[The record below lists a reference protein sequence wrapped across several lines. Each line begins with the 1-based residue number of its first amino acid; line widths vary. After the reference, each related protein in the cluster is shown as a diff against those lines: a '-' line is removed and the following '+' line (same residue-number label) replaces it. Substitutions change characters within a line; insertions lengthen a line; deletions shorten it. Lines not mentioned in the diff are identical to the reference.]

1 MSCLSFSLEISSDL
15 GGKNLNSPSFSNRN
29 RMITFC
35 VAIIALIAG
44 YAVYGRFVD
53 RFFGADPRRAT
64 PAVTKADGVDFK
76 EMPTWKVFV
85 IQFLNIAGLGPIFG
99 AVMGAAYGPAAY
111 LWIVLGCIFMG
122 AVHDYFSGML
132 SLRNDGVNMPDLTGR
147 YLGKGART
155 FMTVFV
161 PFLLLAVGVSFVTGP
176 ADLMQ
181 SLTGWDKTWWLYIIF
196 IYYILAT
203 LLPID
208 KIIGSIYPFMGAAL
222 LFMAVGVGGAM
233 LWGDITGSI
242 SMTELTPA
250 SLRNYHADPQ
260 NNILI
265 PMLFIVISCGA
276 ISGFHS
282 TQSPLMARC
291 LKNEKYGRPVFYG
304 AMIAE
309 GIVAM
314 IWASAAM
321 AYFGGPEGLNKAAT
335 DGMMINGELTKVTP
349 AIAVDMICKSWLGK
363 VGAIIAVIGVVVCPI
378 TSGDTAFRSLRLT
391 LADLFRYDQKKIGHR
406 LIVSAPIFIAAY
418 FFCMA
423 DFSTVWNYVG
433 ICNQILATL
442 VLWTVTAYLAK
453 SGRPHWITSV
463 PATFLTFVCVSYFM
477 MAPYKSGGLSLAP
490 AAGYAAGGVVAVAAF
505 VWCVVAARKARVR
518 LSSSSL

>member
-1 MSCLSFSLEISSDL
+1 
-15 GGKNLNSPSFSNRN
+15 
-29 RMITFC
+29 MITFC
-35 VAIIALIAG
+35 VSILALIAG
-44 YAVYGRFVD
+44 YLVYGKFVD
-53 RFFGADPRRAT
+53 RFFGADPSRKT
-64 PAVTKADGVDFK
+64 PAETKADGVDFK
-76 EMPTWKVFV
+76 AMPTWKVFV

-99 AVMGAAYGPAAY
+99 AIMGAAYGPAAY
-111 LWIVLGCIFMG
+111 LWIVIGCIFMG

-132 SLRNDGVNMPDLTGR
+132 SLRNDGVNMPDLTGK
-147 YLGKGART
+147 YLGKGAKT

-181 SLTGWDKTWWLYIIF
+181 SLTGWSKTWWLYIIF
-196 IYYILAT
+196 AYYILAT

-233 LWGDITGSI
+233 IAGDISGRL
-242 SMTELTPA
+242 SMQELTP
-250 SLRNYHADPQ
+250 STLKNWHSDPQ

-282 TQSPLMARC
+282 TQSPLMSRC

-321 AYFGGPEGLNKAAT
+321 AYFGGPEGLNKAMT

-349 AIAVDMICKSWLGK
+349 AIAVDLICKSWLGK

-378 TSGDTAFRSLRLT
+378 TSGDTAFRSMRLT
-391 LADLFRYDQKKIGHR
+391 LADLFKYDQRKISRR
-406 LIVSAPIFIAAY
+406 LVVSVPIFVLAY

-433 ICNQILATL
+433 ICNQVLAVL
-442 VLWTVTAYLAK
+442 VLWTVTAYLAEAGK
-453 SGRPHWITSV
+453 PHWMTSL
-463 PATFLTFVCVSYFM
+463 PAAFLTFVCVSYFL
-477 MAPYKSGGLSLAP
+477 MAPYKSGGLYLSP
-490 AAGYAAGGVVAVAAF
+490 VIGYVAGGAVALAALAYCIF
-505 VWCVVAARKARVR
+505 KARKMQQGRISGG
-518 LSSSSL
+518 LQ

>member
-1 MSCLSFSLEISSDL
+1 
-15 GGKNLNSPSFSNRN
+15 
-29 RMITFC
+29 MITFC
-35 VAIIALIAG
+35 VSILALVVG
-44 YAVYGRFVD
+44 YLVYGKFVD
-53 RFFGADPRRAT
+53 RFFGSDAGRQT
-64 PAVTKADGVDFK
+64 PAVAKADGVDFK
-76 EMPTWKVFV
+76 VMPTWKVFV

-99 AVMGAAYGPAAY
+99 AIMGAAYGPAAY
-111 LWIVLGCIFMG
+111 LWIVIGCIFMG

-132 SLRNDGVNMPDLTGR
+132 SIRNDGVNMPDLTGK
-147 YLGKGART
+147 YLGRGAKT

-196 IYYILAT
+196 VYYILAT

-233 LWGDITGSI
+233 LAGDISGSI
-242 SMTELTPA
+242 SMPELTPHT
-250 SLRNYHADPQ
+250 LKNYHSDPQ
-260 NNILI
+260 DNILI

-282 TQSPLMARC
+282 TQSPLMSRC

-321 AYFGGPEGLNKAAT
+321 AYFGGPEGLNKAAAEGIMI
-335 DGMMINGELTKVTP
+335 DGVLTQVTP

-363 VGAIIAVIGVVVCPI
+363 VGAVIAVVGVVVCPI
-378 TSGDTAFRSLRLT
+378 TSGDTAFRSMRLT
-391 LADLFRYDQKKIGHR
+391 LADLFRYDQKKIANR
-406 LIVSAPIFIAAY
+406 LVISVPVFIVAY
-418 FFCMA
+418 FCCMM
-423 DFSTVWNYVG
+423 DFSTIWNYVG
-433 ICNQILATL
+433 ICNQILAAL
-442 VLWTVTAYLAK
+442 VLWTVAAYLMK
-453 SGRPHWITSV
+453 SGKPHWMASV

-477 MAPYKSGGLSLAP
+477 IAPYRSGGLHLDP
-490 AAGYAAGGVVAVAAF
+490 AIGYVSGAIVALSVFACCIIMSGKRYKGVAG
-505 VWCVVAARKARVR
+505 
-518 LSSSSL
+518 